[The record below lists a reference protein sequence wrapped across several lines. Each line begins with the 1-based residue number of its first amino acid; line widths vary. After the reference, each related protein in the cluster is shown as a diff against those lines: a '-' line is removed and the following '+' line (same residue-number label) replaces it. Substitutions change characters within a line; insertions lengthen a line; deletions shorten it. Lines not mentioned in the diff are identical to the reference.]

1 MRAIASMLLLSLPIA
16 LACAQRVDRLTPPRM
31 AEGTGGFTVRR
42 LSELPAVD
50 GRTWLEVRD
59 QIVSDGTYRAP
70 NGQFTLTTE
79 DKPENAHHVGTFAIY
94 FTDGNGT
101 RSELDPG
108 FAVYTYISPDSRW
121 IISDPL
127 EAIDVTNWVK
137 YSLSKAFNIDAFVV
151 MRAISPDGRRL
162 VISRQQCAFDCGH
175 IPDEYYEIGIP

>member
-1 MRAIASMLLLSLPIA
+1 MRAIASMLLLTLPIG
-16 LACAQRVDRLTPPRM
+16 LACAQRVDRSKPPRM
-31 AEGTGGFTVRR
+31 AEGTGGFTVGR

-50 GRTWLEVRD
+50 GHTWIEVRD

-70 NGQFTLTTE
+70 NGQFTLTVE
-79 DKPENAHHVGTFAIY
+79 DKPENAH
-94 FTDGNGT
+94 
-101 RSELDPG
+101 
-108 FAVYTYISPDSRW
+108 YISHDSRW

-162 VISRQQCAFDCGH
+162 VISRQQCAFDCAH